1 MNNQSSDND
10 LNSDFRTGGH
20 GAKARVAFDRV
31 QNILAHTKAK
41 FPRKD
46 GKSRFQKLLF
56 VAAIWLGAIVAIVLL
71 KISTHTS
78 YIKLPTLAQHKSGV
92 EIFDRHD
99 KLVTVVQKDGDRQ
112 PVSLSA
118 ISPLMRQAVIG
129 IEDHSFYHHAGVD
142 PLGIARAMIKNTMAG
157 HFVEGGSTLT
167 QQLMKTMFFG
177 PDDRTARRKILELF
191 MALDV
196 ETCYSKDKI
205 LETYLNEVYYGR
217 GAYGIQRAAYTY
229 FNKPASKLNLPESA
243 FLAGLVKAPSELGK
257 ESSIKRAT
265 ARQHDVLDGMV
276 ECGFITKAQAANA
289 KATKLAFKAGPH
301 SRQHPY
307 YVNHV
312 IAMLTEQLGKDRLFE
327 RPIKV
332 YTNLDLAAQN
342 AAELAL
348 SKGVKSAPRGIDQ
361 GALVSIDI
369 ESGGI
374 IALVGGVG
382 QYERNEFN
390 RATNPHTA
398 GSAFKPFVYLAGLM
412 SGVIGPESAV
422 NDAPIAIPLSDG
434 TAYSPNNYDGTFKG
448 LMTVRDAIAMSR
460 NVCAVQV
467 AQSAGLDNVISAAH
481 KAGITSKMEAV
492 PALALGTCAV
502 SPLEMANAY
511 ATLARGGDYLE
522 PLFIRHVNEKDGT
535 VIKEYTPQSAH
546 RLPAESVYQLV
557 DCMEDVVKVGTGKR
571 ASIPGVAVAGKTGT
585 ADDSKDVW
593 FAGFTPDVVTAVWA
607 GNDANDAPHARG
619 ITGGTIAAGIWSGYM
634 NGYYKSHP
642 KPTVAFT
649 APAQPLTRQTPY
661 LAYAPEGEDEEL
673 YVESEDG
680 QSAPAPYVRE
690 WGNHGSSQLIIGDNH
705 GHKVELVSDKP
716 HKPKKEKSGSFFKR
730 LFRKIF

>member
-1 MNNQSSDND
+1 MSNQSSDND
-10 LNSDFRTGGH
+10 LNSEFRVGGH
-20 GAKARVAFDRV
+20 GAKARMAFERMQRV
-31 QNILAHTKAK
+31 LAQTKTRL
-41 FPRKD
+41 PRRE
-46 GKSRFQKLLF
+46 GKSRFQKVMF
-56 VAAIWLGAIVAIVLL
+56 ITAIWLGALVAIVLL
-71 KISTHTS
+71 KMSTHTS

-112 PVSLSA
+112 PVALSA

-142 PLGIARAMIKNTMAG
+142 PLGITRAMIKNAIAG

-177 PDDRTARRKILELF
+177 PDDRTARRKILEMF

-229 FNKPASKLNLPESA
+229 FNKPASKLNLAESA

-257 ESSIKRAT
+257 ESNLKRAT
-265 ARQHDVLDGMV
+265 ARQHDVLNGMV
-276 ECGFITKAQAANA
+276 ECGFITKTQADNA
-289 KATKLAFKAGPH
+289 KTTKLAFKAGPH

-312 IAMLTEQLGKDRLFE
+312 IAMLTEELGKDRLFSK
-327 RPIKV
+327 PIKV
-332 YTNLDLAAQN
+332 YTNLDLPAQA

-348 SKGVKSAPRGIDQ
+348 AKGVKTAPRGIDQ
-361 GALVSIDI
+361 GAVVSIDL

-382 QYERNEFN
+382 RFERNEFN

-412 SGVIGPESAV
+412 SGAIGPETV
-422 NDAPIAIPLSDG
+422 LNDAPIAIPLYDG
-434 TAYSPNNYDGTFKG
+434 TAYSPNNYDGSFKG

-467 AQSAGLDNVISAAH
+467 AQSAGINNVIDVAH

-492 PALALGTCAV
+492 PSLALGTCAV

-522 PLFIRHVNEKDGT
+522 PLFIRHVNEKDGS
-535 VIKEYTPQSAH
+535 VIKEYTPRSAH
-546 RLPAESVYQLV
+546 RLPAESVYELV

-593 FAGFTPDVVTAVWA
+593 FVGFTPDVVTAVWA

-634 NGYYKSHP
+634 NGFYKSHP

-649 APAQPLTRQTPY
+649 DPAHPLTHQTPY
-661 LAYAPEGEDEEL
+661 IAYAQQADEAYL
-673 YVESEDG
+673 DSEDG
-680 QSAPAPYVRE
+680 QQVPIPYVRE
-690 WGNHGSSQLIIGDNH
+690 WGSHSGNSEIIIGENSN
-705 GHKVELVSDKP
+705 HKVELVSDNKE
-716 HKPKKEKSGSFFKR
+716 HKRKKSKSGSFFGR